1 MSVACVRRWLVKMT
15 KNLKISVLTWEC
27 VSTFVYRVN
36 KTWVSDV
43 KLWHLCMV
51 FWILVVLRKYY
62 FLYLKIFSCLYFQ
75 FILLPIWFKRLRLYP
90 ITKFQNIRVV
100 PRGLV
105 FTIFT
110 TLTVTFGEC
119 TWWICKKYLHIL
131 NIFIASIG

>member
-1 MSVACVRRWLVKMT
+1 M
-15 KNLKISVLTWEC
+15 
-27 VSTFVYRVN
+27 YRVN

-43 KLWHLCMV
+43 KLWYLCVV

-62 FLYLKIFSCLYFQ
+62 FLYLNWIFSCLYFQ
-75 FILLPIWFKRLRLYP
+75 FILLPIWFNGLRLHP

-105 FTIFT
+105 YTIFT

-119 TWWICKKYLHIL
+119 TRWICK
-131 NIFIASIG
+131 NIFIFSIFLLPQLVNQTFENCLPCIFQLSLLKSWNYYRP